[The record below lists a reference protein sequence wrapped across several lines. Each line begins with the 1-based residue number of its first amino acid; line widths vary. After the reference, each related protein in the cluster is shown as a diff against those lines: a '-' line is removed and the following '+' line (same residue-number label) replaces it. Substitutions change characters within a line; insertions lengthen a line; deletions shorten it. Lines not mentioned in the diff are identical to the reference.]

1 MFNDTSTITES
12 DFAKRV
18 GVSKMTIQRHRY
30 AGKLS
35 HYKVGTRILYGE
47 KHVQEFLNKLERP
60 ARVGNKPG
68 SNE

>member
-1 MFNDTSTITES
+1 MLVNTLTMTES

-18 GVSKMTIQRHRY
+18 GVSRMTIQRHRY

-47 KHVQEFLNKLERP
+47 KHVEEFLNSREKHSRL
-60 ARVGNKPG
+60 GNREK
-68 SNE
+68 

>member
-1 MFNDTSTITES
+1 MLINTFTMTES

-18 GVSKMTIQRHRY
+18 GVSRMTIQRHRY

-47 KHVQEFLNKLERP
+47 KHVEEFLKNQEKHYRL
-60 ARVGNKPG
+60 GNK
-68 SNE
+68 EK